1 MEKICLSTEL
11 VIGYLQNKEDA
22 VAYVKQLEANNDI
35 AVTPSTLFSLFCIA
49 AASEKPEENKHVIHE
64 LLKRVTVLEET
75 AQTAEKAA
83 ELFTEITKKNK
94 KIEIEDIFLAA
105 TAQTYG
111 YIIATLSPEKY
122 AALEGVKIYKL

>member
-49 AASEKPEENKHVIHE
+49 AASERPEENKHVIYD

-75 AQTAEKAA
+75 AQTAQRAA
-83 ELFTEITKKNK
+83 ELFVELTKKNK
-94 KIEIEDIFLAA
+94 KAEPEDIFLAA
-105 TAQTYG
+105 VASEYK
-111 YIIATLSPEKY
+111 YEIATVLPEKY
-122 AALEGVKIYKL
+122 AALEGVKIYKV